1 MGEVKP
7 YYYFVTSP
15 PTLASGVLVVGGWV
29 MDNQETDEPSGVV
42 RAYDPRTGE
51 LAWAWD
57 MGREGDTSLPAQGE
71 TYTRGTPNVWSLT
84 SADGSHAKMA
94 IWLFFGPK
102 STCRAR
108 YWFKLGLECMSHLC
122 GCV

>member
-7 YYYFVTSP
+7 YFYFVTSP

-29 MDNQETDEPSGVV
+29 ADNQETNEPSGVV

-57 MGREGDTSLPAQGE
+57 MGREGNTSLPPQGE
-71 TYTRGTPNVWSLT
+71 TYTRHTQCLES
-84 SADGSHAKMA
+84 D
-94 IWLFFGPK
+94 I
-102 STCRAR
+102 CRR
-108 YWFKLGLECMSHLC
+108 
-122 GCV
+122 